1 MSNRLRFVLPALL
14 VVAAFACAPAAFA
27 RSHWNVGVN
36 FGFPGV
42 SIGYSD
48 YGHRGHGWGG
58 NYYGGVSYYG
68 GGYYGGGY
76 GSYYAPVR
84 YRPAYYGPSYYG
96 PSYYGYGGSYYYS
109 RPVGSVV
116 YYDREPPRRYREVRR
131 YDDRGYR
138 DEGYRDDGYREAR
151 HGRRATYYDRDA
163 DYRR

>member
-1 MSNRLRFVLPALL
+1 MSIRLRFVLPALL
-14 VVAAFACAPAAFA
+14 IVAAFACAPAAFA

-58 NYYGGVSYYG
+58 NYHGGF
-68 GGYYGGGY
+68 Y

-84 YRPAYYGPSYYG
+84 YRPVYYGPSYYGPAYYG

-116 YYDREPPRRYREVRR
+116 YYDREPPRRYRETRR
-131 YDDRGYR
+131 YDDR
-138 DEGYRDDGYREAR
+138 GYRDDGYREAR

>member
-1 MSNRLRFVLPALL
+1 MSSRLRFVLPALL
-14 VVAAFACAPAAFA
+14 IVAAFACAPSAFA

-58 NYYGGVSYYG
+58 NYYGG
-68 GGYYGGGY
+68 
-76 GSYYAPVR
+76 YYAPVR
-84 YRPAYYGPSYYG
+84 YRPVYYGPSYHAAAYYG
-96 PSYYGYGGSYYYS
+96 PGYYGYGGSYYYS

-116 YYDREPPRRYREVRR
+116 YYDQEPPRRHREVRR
-131 YDDRGYR
+131 YDDRDY
-138 DEGYRDDGYREAR
+138 YDDDRYGGTR

>member
-1 MSNRLRFVLPALL
+1 MSIRLRFVLPALL

-58 NYYGGVSYYG
+58 NYYGGF
-68 GGYYGGGY
+68 Y

-84 YRPAYYGPSYYG
+84 YRPAYYGPSYYGPAYYG

-116 YYDREPPRRYREVRR
+116 YYDREPPRRYRETRR

-138 DEGYRDDGYREAR
+138 DDGHREAR
-151 HGRRATYYDRDA
+151 HGRRATYYDRDT

>member
-1 MSNRLRFVLPALL
+1 MSKRLRFVLPALL
-14 VVAAFACAPAAFA
+14 VVAAFALAPTAFA
-27 RSHWNVGVN
+27 RSHWSVSI
-36 FGFPGV
+36 GFPGV
-42 SIGYSD
+42 GIGYSD

-58 NYYGGVSYYG
+58 NYHY

-76 GSYYAPVR
+76 GGYYAYAPIR
-84 YRPAYYGPSYYG
+84 YRTAYYGPAYYG

-116 YYDREPPRRYREVRR
+116 YYDHEPRRHHRRVER
-131 YDDRGYR
+131 YDDGY
-138 DEGYRDDGYREAR
+138 YDDGYRHTR